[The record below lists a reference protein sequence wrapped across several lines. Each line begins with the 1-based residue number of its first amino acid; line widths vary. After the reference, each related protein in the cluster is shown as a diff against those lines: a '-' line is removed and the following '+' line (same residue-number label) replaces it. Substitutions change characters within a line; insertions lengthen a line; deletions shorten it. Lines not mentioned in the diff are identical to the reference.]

1 MYIFIMR
8 HGEAANIE
16 GKDAL
21 RPLTENGII
30 EAEKMGLWLV
40 KKPLVK
46 LIKTYVSPYKRAIQS
61 GNCVISIINK
71 HDRNIDLKPEI
82 LDLITPSG
90 NAKQVHDYID
100 GLFHSNI
107 DFRGEGDSDLTPAML
122 LVSHMPFVSYLV
134 GELTKSATMPI
145 FSTGAIAIIDYHLE
159 SMKGKLIDIV
169 LPESVRV

>member
-16 GKDAL
+16 GQDSL

-40 KKPLVK
+40 KKPLFNI
-46 LIKTYVSPYKRAIQS
+46 IKTFVSPYKRAIQS
-61 GNCVISIINK
+61 ANSVLSIINK
-71 HDRNIDLKPEI
+71 HDENINLTPEI

-90 NAKQVHDYID
+90 NANDVHNYID
-100 GLFHSNI
+100 GLFQSNI
-107 DFRGEGDSDLTPAML
+107 EQKIDEGKDVIPAIL
-122 LVSHMPFVSYLV
+122 FVSHMPFVSYLV
-134 GELTKSATMPI
+134 GELTNSATMPI
-145 FSTGAIAIIDYHLE
+145 FSTGAIAIIDYDGE

-169 LPESVRV
+169 SPESVC